1 MLATSRYATRESRR
15 EELLKLMNEV
25 AALLR
30 EDAALPGGFAALR
43 AESLR
48 LSDYGDSAGGFSP
61 RRHSRKCSGEQSE
74 SQRLSARE
82 AAKPRKVTCERPLAK
97 GHTLTRGGTDLITN
111 PML

>member
-30 EDAALPGGFAALR
+30 EDAAQPGGFAGLR

-48 LSDYGDSAGGFSP
+48 LSDYG
-61 RRHSRKCSGEQSE
+61 
-74 SQRLSARE
+74 
-82 AAKPRKVTCERPLAK
+82 
-97 GHTLTRGGTDLITN
+97 
-111 PML
+111 